1 MKLYRAADPH
11 VVAVAIGA
19 MAIAILFAA
28 AMAGT
33 SLAQDAIN
41 PGAPSEVSSVSS
53 VSSWDELDSVL
64 ILPPVYRPK
73 AAAPAAGSEA
83 ADPCGEDCADP
94 DGRYEGEA
102 DSVPG
107 SADNPANA
115 AAGTADNP
123 ADDPT
128 ADNPINESATADGNI
143 DTQESEAQKQGSGVG
158 GQPGDDNLD
167 GAVGTAQDYAAQ
179 QADAAAELGNYGI
192 APAPSV
198 IIAVPVGSYYLP
210 GTVGSLPAWMPQPM
224 ARVAPLPSIVPY
236 GFPRT
241 MAFRGGGFPHSF
253 RSFGGFR
260 GGGFGHR

>member
-19 MAIAILFAA
+19 MAFAALFAT

-33 SLAQDAIN
+33 SLAQDAMS
-41 PGAPSEVSSVSS
+41 PGGASAVSS

-73 AAAPAAGSEA
+73 AAPAAGSEP
-83 ADPCGEDCADP
+83 ADSCGEDCADP
-94 DGRYEGEA
+94 DGRYEDEA

-128 ADNPINESATADGNI
+128 AENPINESAAAEGNV
-143 DTQESEAQKQGSGVG
+143 DTQESEAQKQGSGLG
-158 GQPGDDNLD
+158 SQPGDDNLD

-198 IIAVPVGSYYLP
+198 IVAVPMGSYYLP
-210 GTVGSLPAWMPQPM
+210 GTVGSLPPWMPRPM

-236 GFPRT
+236 RLPRT

-253 RSFGGFR
+253 GGFR